1 MTRRTRQSAKNHDT
15 EPVWLSRNLL
25 DAIHTDLIE
34 QYGGSHGINDERLI
48 ESALARP
55 KNTWGY
61 VREST
66 LAALAASLAFGLTK
80 NHGYRDGNKR
90 TAFAATAVF
99 LRLNGY
105 RLIVPETEAVSAMVY
120 LATDVWDE
128 ERFGRWIGDHVE
140 RAHS

>member
-1 MTRRTRQSAKNHDT
+1 VTGPASLD

-61 VREST
+61 IPEST
-66 LAALAASLAFGLTK
+66 LVSLAVSLAFGLTK

-105 RLIVPETEAVSAMVY
+105 QLMAPEAEAVSAMVY

-128 ERFGRWIGDHVE
+128 DRFETWISDHIELAKPPLKVG
-140 RAHS
+140 